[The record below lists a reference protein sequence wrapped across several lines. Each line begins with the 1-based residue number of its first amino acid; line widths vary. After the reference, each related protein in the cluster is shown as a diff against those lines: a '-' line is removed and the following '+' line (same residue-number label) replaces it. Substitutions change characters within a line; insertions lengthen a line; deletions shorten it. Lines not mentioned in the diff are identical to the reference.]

1 MNNYFPRLTAT
12 EKELE
17 QYKKSNLKLHHSF
30 RIISKRNKHGN
41 EVLRLNYFG
50 KYLRSDY
57 DNNKDFDI
65 KKLEILAR
73 LNIILNAVELSNLSF
88 EDVVSWDGE
97 NVDVAITRLGNDAI
111 LVVIEL
117 NEINIL
123 ISENNYQNMEEML
136 KKFKDGFYNAKLH
149 RISKQNKDLGHCPIY
164 EV

>member
-17 QYKKSNLKLHHSF
+17 QYKKSKLKLHHSF
-30 RIISKRNKHGN
+30 RIISKTNRHGK
-41 EVLRLNYFG
+41 EVLKLMYHG
-50 KYLRSDY
+50 KYIRLDY
-57 DNNKDFDI
+57 NNHKDFDI

-88 EDVVSWDGE
+88 ENVVSWDGE
-97 NVDVAITRLGNDAI
+97 IVDVAITQLGNDAV
-111 LVVIEL
+111 LVVLEL

-123 ISENNYQNMEEML
+123 ISENNYQNMEEIL
-136 KKFKDGFYNAKLH
+136 KKYKGGFYNAKLH
-149 RISKQNKDLGHCPIY
+149 RISKQNKDFGHCPIY